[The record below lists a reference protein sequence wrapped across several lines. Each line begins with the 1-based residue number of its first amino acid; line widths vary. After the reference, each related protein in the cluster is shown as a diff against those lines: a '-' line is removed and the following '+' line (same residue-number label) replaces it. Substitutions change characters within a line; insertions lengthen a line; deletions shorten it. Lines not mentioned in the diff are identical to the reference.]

1 VESAYVSSC
10 DDSREVSA
18 RVARGGFTILVTRGL
33 EGILAVVF
41 TIVVARLIG
50 PEGFGVVGIAFS
62 LIAIFQIVARFGVPE
77 AIARFVP
84 KYFVQKRWGM
94 VMSVLRE
101 SFKYILVL
109 ALVFSAGLAMFA
121 GTIATSIYH
130 DPSLTTLFRAAA
142 FVLFSSLLLGGF
154 QGTFQGFQKMKYILL
169 TQVSYQVFRIVGA
182 VVFIALGLFATGALL
197 GMAASYAI
205 ACGISLF
212 FLLPRLLPRGRSR
225 RAEKEKGLSREIFL
239 FSAPLWLGGIGAI
252 LMLYLA
258 PLILGHVVSIEKVG
272 YYTAAFA
279 ISLYA
284 ADFPGSL
291 GMALFPAVSE
301 RWTLGD
307 KRGCSAAI
315 GATLKLISIVLIP
328 LVVAGIFFSGFII
341 SLLYGAEFVAGANV
355 LRVLL
360 AAFLLYSLAGV
371 NISILNGIGCSG
383 VGAKAWWSGAGVG
396 VVAITILAWTHG
408 AIGAAVGLG
417 LGMGISAIFGAYF
430 FVRLTGVK
438 YPFHVFW
445 RPLLASGA
453 MLLFLLP
460 MKWVVRSVPLAVL
473 AGIVG
478 LLIYLYA
485 FLKLGGIG
493 TEDIKVMRELSSSM
507 GRPRVLEQAI
517 RFLKRYV

>member
-1 VESAYVSSC
+1 M
-10 DDSREVSA
+10 
-18 RVARGGFTILVTRGL
+18 ARGGFTILVTRAL

-50 PEGFGVVGIAFS
+50 AKGFGIVGIAFS
-62 LIAIFQIVARFGVPE
+62 LIAIFQNVARFGVPE

-84 KYFVQKRWGM
+84 KYSVQKRWGM
-94 VMSVLRE
+94 VRSVLRE

-109 ALVFSAGLAMFA
+109 ALGFSAGLAVFA
-121 GTIATSIYH
+121 GTIATSMYH
-130 DPSLTTLFRAAA
+130 DPNLTTLFRAAA
-142 FVLFSSLLLGGF
+142 LVLFLSLLLGGF
-154 QGTFQGFQKMKYILL
+154 QGAFQGFQRMKYILL

-182 VVFIALGLFATGALL
+182 VVFIALGFFATGALL
-197 GMAASYAI
+197 GVAAGFAV
-205 ACGISLF
+205 ACAISLF
-212 FLLPRLLPRGRSR
+212 FLLPRVLPKGKSR
-225 RAEKEKGLSREIFL
+225 RAEEEKGLSREILL

-258 PLILGHVVSIEKVG
+258 PLILGHVVSIDEVG

-279 ISLYA
+279 ISLFA
-284 ADFPGSL
+284 ADLPGSL

-307 KRGCSAAI
+307 KRGFSAAI
-315 GATLKLISIVLIP
+315 GATLKLISIILIP
-328 LVVAGIFFSGFII
+328 LVVAGIFFSGFIM

-360 AAFLLYSLAGV
+360 AVFLLYSLAGV
-371 NISILNGIGCSG
+371 NNAILNGIGRPG
-383 VGAKAWWSGAGVG
+383 IGAKTWWSGAGAG

-408 AIGAAVGLG
+408 AMGAAVGLG
-417 LGMGISAIFGAYF
+417 LGMGISAIIGAYF
-430 FVRLTGVK
+430 FIRLTGVR

-460 MKWVVRSVPLAVL
+460 MRWVVWNVPLAVL
-473 AGIVG
+473 AGVGG
-478 LLIYLYA
+478 LLIYMYA

-493 TEDIKVMRELSSSM
+493 TEDIKVLRRISSGM
-507 GRPRVLEQAI
+507 GRPRILERVI
-517 RFLKRYV
+517 RFLERYV